1 MEEATVP
8 LFVRGDVSIYYEQR
22 GSGFPLLLL
31 PPGGMNATIS
41 FWGRSAFNPVEIFA
55 SDSRVIALDQ
65 RNAGSSSGPLDMAD
79 PWGAYAE
86 DQLGLMNHLGIEK
99 FHVLGCCI
107 GCSYALNL
115 IRRAP
120 ARVVSAVLEQ
130 PIGIDDANRQVLP
143 NAWVDWANQL
153 VQKRTDVDMARLEA
167 FGKRMWSGDF
177 VLSVSREFVRSCT
190 TPLLVLPG
198 IDLPH
203 PTAIGREIAALAPRA
218 ELLEPWKEPADLI
231 PQTVARIRRF
241 LRSHTPA

>member
-1 MEEATVP
+1 ME
-8 LFVRGDVSIYYEQR
+8 
-22 GSGFPLLLL
+22 
-31 PPGGMNATIS
+31 
-41 FWGRSAFNPVEIFA
+41 
-55 SDSRVIALDQ
+55 
-65 RNAGSSSGPLDMAD
+65 D

-86 DQLGLMNHLGIEK
+86 DQLGLMNHLGIDK

-120 ARVVSAVLEQ
+120 DRVVSAVLEQ
-130 PIGIDDANRQVLP
+130 PIGIDEANRQVLP

-177 VLSVSREFVRSCT
+177 VLSVTREFVRSCK

-198 IDLPH
+198 IDLAH
-203 PTAIGREIAALAPRA
+203 PTAIGREVAALAPRA
-218 ELLEPWKEPADLI
+218 ELLEPWKEPAELV
-231 PQTVARIRRF
+231 PHTVERIRRF